1 MIREPILIIAEIIK
15 DFLGL
20 AANRVFIYEENIN
33 LPKDKDLY
41 IAIQHINSQPYS
53 LTNRQT
59 PTETGF
65 QEEINLL
72 TREEYIINV
81 VSKNNEARTRKEEV
95 ILALNSSKSL
105 ELQEKYQF
113 NIAKITSSFINIS
126 ELEGAGIL
134 KRYAIKIVIMA
145 HKSKI
150 NEIDYYDNNFI
161 TNLETD

>member
-1 MIREPILIIAEIIK
+1 MNREPILIIADILE
-15 DFLGL
+15 DSLGL
-20 AANRVFIYEENIN
+20 AANRVFIYEENID
-33 LPKDKDLY
+33 LPKDKNLY
-41 IAIQHINSQPYS
+41 IAIQHINTQPYS
-53 LTNRQT
+53 VTNKQT

-81 VSKNNEARTRKEEV
+81 VSRNDEARTRKEEV
-95 ILALNSSKSL
+95 VLALNSFKSL
-105 ELQEKYQF
+105 QQQEKYQF
-113 NIAKITSSFINIS
+113 NIAKITSSFINVS

-134 KRYAIKIVIMA
+134 KRYAIKIVILA